1 MEADI
6 DPADDPNNQ
15 GEDEF
20 EEAEQQVHE
29 EEEDEETVPTRHADT
44 HLIKGNQQQ
53 APADEQLVVSPIQR
67 GGKSWILSDSIFLLK
82 ITPARINNP
91 HFILIHIFS
100 CLI

>member
-29 EEEDEETVPTRHADT
+29 EEEEEEPVPPGHPDT

-53 APADEQLVVSPIQR
+53 APADGQLVVSPVQTGR
-67 GGKSWILSDSIFLLK
+67 VSWI
-82 ITPARINNP
+82 
-91 HFILIHIFS
+91 
-100 CLI
+100 

>member
-29 EEEDEETVPTRHADT
+29 EEEEDEPVPAGHAHA
-44 HLIKGNQQQ
+44 HLTKENQQQ
-53 APADEQLVVSPIQR
+53 APADEQLVVSLIQE
-67 GGKSWILSDSIFLLK
+67 SWCYIFCDNINMNIVFYCLLTILLL
-82 ITPARINNP
+82 
-91 HFILIHIFS
+91 
-100 CLI
+100 